1 MQNLLESFKD
11 EFAKQITQKITEFT
25 NDVRIDEY
33 LGKMQEMK
41 DNIPNSPD
49 KEKIAA
55 KLENS
60 VSDAKKAVKDKV
72 NATIGNA
79 AAKIEGLTNEA
90 VQQAQQKIEEVK
102 SDIMDLGTSCG
113 HLITSTAQFAARI
126 AMIPP
131 AIIVATPMGPGVA
144 TNLIPPMLQQI
155 KCDGDNLSKTYDRC
169 NCLINKLGLKILM
182 RNIPIIGSVMGVI
195 DTAMGIA
202 ESFIPLTGSP
212 VTIITTKIVESA
224 SGAIED
230 IAEEALDKVG
240 QIANIESPISFN
252 YSASG
257 CSSFSYIVAPPDPE
271 TDPGDVSAGNCS
283 RFETLQVEYLKDE
296 DGNPVIDENGNLV
309 EDPNA
314 VYTPDCNNCKNYK

>member
-60 VSDAKKAVKDKV
+60 VSDAKKAAKDKV

-79 AAKIEGLTNEA
+79 ATKIEGLTNEA

-102 SDIMDLGTSCG
+102 SDITDLGTSCG

-131 AIIVATPMGPGVA
+131 AIIVATPMGPGVS

-169 NCLINKLGLKILM
+169 NCLINKLGLRILM

-224 SGAIED
+224 TGAIED

-257 CSSFSYIVAPPDPE
+257 CSNFSYIVAPPDPE

>member
-1 MQNLLESFKD
+1 MQNLLESFKE
-11 EFAKQITQKITEFT
+11 EFAKQITKKITEFT

-60 VSDAKKAVKDKV
+60 VSDAKKAAKDKV

-79 AAKIEGLTNEA
+79 ATKIEGLTNEA

-131 AIIVATPMGPGVA
+131 GIIVTTPMGPGVA

-169 NCLINKLGLKILM
+169 NCLINKLGLRILM

-240 QIANIESPISFN
+240 QIANIEPPISFN

>member
-60 VSDAKKAVKDKV
+60 VNDAKKAIQDKV

-79 AAKIEGLTNEA
+79 ATKIEGLTNEA
-90 VQQAQQKIEEVK
+90 VQQAQQKIEEIK

-131 AIIVATPMGPGVA
+131 SIIVATPMGPGVA
-144 TNLIPPMLQQI
+144 ANLIPPMLQQI

-224 SGAIED
+224 TGAVED

-252 YSASG
+252 YSASD
-257 CSSFSYIVAPPDPE
+257 CSSFSYIIAPPDPE
-271 TDPGDVSAGNCS
+271 IDPGDVSAGNCS

-314 VYTPDCNNCKNYK
+314 VYTPDCNNCKNYR

>member
-79 AAKIEGLTNEA
+79 ATKIEGLTNEA

-102 SDIMDLGTSCG
+102 SDITDLGTSCG

-131 AIIVATPMGPGVA
+131 AIIVATPMGPGVS

-169 NCLINKLGLKILM
+169 NCLINKLGLRILM

-224 SGAIED
+224 TGAIED

-257 CSSFSYIVAPPDPE
+257 CSNFSYIVAPPDPE